1 MLNCE
6 KDVIAQNMKFN
17 LRYCLAFVGIIC
29 FVGVHQAGA
38 QNNVGIGTR
47 EPNSNAALHIVA
59 PNGDQGL
66 LIPTLTTAER
76 ESSTLLSRLSSSENG
91 LLVFDLDLSTFYYWM
106 DDQWQPIVSGSVAQ
120 VLSGG
125 EGIDVADDGT
135 ITNIGDTDSTNDI
148 TTSTLAEGDIEGTFS
163 TLSIAPNA
171 VTTEKLADGAV
182 TTAKVAN
189 NSLLPQDL
197 QSPGAGKVLITTS
210 GGTVFW
216 ENQSIFGITFL
227 PRGRMY
233 IGDSENKPSP
243 VDVRGEGNILIGNG
257 TSANSLAISGD
268 MSLSST
274 GDAQIQADAVT
285 ANEIASGAV
294 GTDEIA
300 DGQVGSLDMAD
311 SAVTNAKIADNA
323 VTTSKILDGAV
334 GVGKIAPNS
343 VGSNHI
349 IDESI
354 GNADVGTVDPISGTK
369 IIPNFGAQNITT
381 TVKAFSAPTV
391 AGDASNTLTTKSY
404 VDAVNTED
412 LSGGN
417 GISAFTYDG
426 TSTATVGIN
435 AGAGL
440 GFDAGNALQVTNLG
454 ITSDMLSTD
463 AVTSVKIVDEA
474 VTSAKIANES
484 ITNLDVSN
492 SAAIDGSKI
501 NPNFGNQNIST
512 TGKVTSADTDLGDP
526 DETLTTKGYVDMEIA
541 NAVSSDRR
549 LKKNIQPLNNTLQG
563 VLRLKPSQYNWKD
576 PQKGGKSYGL
586 IAQELAEVYPDL
598 VRERSDGY
606 LGIYYYELIPLLIKA
621 IQEQQLQIQELQS
634 EKAAASN
641 ENDVKTELQGLK
653 DENQQLKQEIEEI
666 KKALGLKAE
675 ASPEE

>member
-1 MLNCE
+1 
-6 KDVIAQNMKFN
+6 MKFN
-17 LRYCLAFVGIIC
+17 VRYCLAFVGIIC
-29 FVGVHQAGA
+29 FVGVHQAWA

-59 PNGDQGL
+59 SEGDQGL
-66 LIPTLTTAER
+66 LIPTLTTTQR
-76 ESSTLLSRLSSSENG
+76 ESSNLVSRLSSTENG
-91 LLVFDLDLSTFYYWM
+91 LLVFDLDLNTFFYWM
-106 DDQWQPIVSGSVAQ
+106 DGQWQPILSGSITQ
-120 VLSGG
+120 GLIGG
-125 EGIDVADDGT
+125 EGIEVSADGT

-311 SAVTNAKIADNA
+311 LAVTSAKLADDA
-323 VTTSKILDGAV
+323 VTSLK
-334 GVGKIAPNS
+334 
-343 VGSNHI
+343 I
-349 IDESI
+349 IDGTI
-354 GNADVGTVDPISGTK
+354 VNADVNDGAAITGTK
-369 IIPNFGAQNITT
+369 ITPNFGAQDINTSGNLSVQGITT
-381 TVKAFSAPTV
+381 SGNIAVTGKATSAATLGTDDP
-391 AGDASNTLTTKSY
+391 NTLTTKGY
-404 VDAVNTED
+404 VDALNTED
-412 LSGGN
+412 LTEGN
-417 GISAFTYDG
+417 GITTFSYDG
-426 TSTATVGIN
+426 SVAATVGVN

-440 GFDAGNALQVTNLG
+440 GFDSGGALE
-454 ITSDMLSTD
+454 ISDLAISTTKLAD
-463 AVTSVKIVDEA
+463 GAVS
-474 VTSAKIANES
+474 SSKIADETIINNDIS
-484 ITNLDVSN
+484 TI
-492 SAAIDGSKI
+492 AGIDGTKI
-501 NPNFGNQNIST
+501 SPNFGTQDVST
-512 TGKVTSADTDLGDP
+512 TGNISAQNITAGGKATSAATLGTDDGN
-526 DETLTTKGYVDMEIA
+526 TLTTKDYVDTEIA

-549 LKKNIQPLNNTLQG
+549 LKKDIQPLNNTLQG
-563 VLRLKPSQYNWKD
+563 VLKLKPSQYNWKD
-576 PQKGGKSYGL
+576 PHKGGISYGL
-586 IAQELAEVYPDL
+586 IAQELVEVYPDL

-606 LGIYYYELIPLLIKA
+606 LGIDYYELIPLLIKA
-621 IQEQQLQIQELQS
+621 IQEQQLQIQQLQS
-634 EKAAASN
+634 EKSVVSN
-641 ENDVKTELQGLK
+641 KTEVKAELQELR

>member
-1 MLNCE
+1 
-6 KDVIAQNMKFN
+6 MKFN
-17 LRYCLAFVGIIC
+17 VRYFLGVLGVFFFA
-29 FVGVHQAGA
+29 GVHQAWA

-76 ESSTLLSRLSSSENG
+76 ESSALLSRLSSSENG
-91 LLVFDLDLSTFYYWM
+91 LLVFDLDLSTFFYWM
-106 DDQWQPIVSGSVAQ
+106 DEQWQPIVSGSVAQ
-120 VLSGG
+120 DLTGG

-182 TTAKVAN
+182 TSAKVAN

-216 ENQSIFGITFL
+216 ENQSLFGITFL
-227 PRGRMY
+227 RQGRIY
-233 IGDSENKPSP
+233 IGDSGNQPSE

-257 TSANSLAISGD
+257 TSANSVAIGGD

-300 DGQVGSLDMAD
+300 DGQIGSLDIAD
-311 SAVTNAKIADNA
+311 LAVTSVKLADDA
-323 VTTSKILDGAV
+323 VTSLK
-334 GVGKIAPNS
+334 
-343 VGSNHI
+343 I
-349 IDESI
+349 IDGTI
-354 GNADVGTVDPISGTK
+354 VNADVSDGAAIAGTK
-369 IIPNFGAQNITT
+369 IVPNFGIQDITT
-381 TVKAFSAPTV
+381 SGNLSVQDITAGGNIAITGKATSATTLGTDDP
-391 AGDASNTLTTKSY
+391 GTLTTKGY
-404 VDAVNTED
+404 VDALNTED
-412 LSGGN
+412 LTEGSG
-417 GISAFTYDG
+417 ITTFTYDG
-426 TSTATVGIN
+426 TSIATVAVN

-440 GFDAGNALQVTNLG
+440 GFDVGNALQVANLG

-463 AVTSVKIVDEA
+463 AVTAD
-474 VTSAKIANES
+474 KIANGS
-484 ITNLDVSN
+484 IMNEDIST
-492 SAAIDGSKI
+492 SAAIEGSKI
-501 NPNFGNQNIST
+501 NPNFANQNIST
-512 TGKVTSADTDLGDP
+512 SGNLSVENITANGKATSATTLGTDDGN
-526 DETLTTKGYVDMEIA
+526 TLTTKGYVDTEIA
-541 NAVSSDRR
+541 NAISSDRR

-576 PQKGGKSYGL
+576 PLKGGKSYGL

-606 LGIYYYELIPLLIKA
+606 LGIDYYELIPLLIKA
-621 IQEQQLQIQELQS
+621 VQEQQLQIQQLQS

-641 ENDVKTELQGLK
+641 GTDVKAELQELR

-675 ASPEE
+675 ASPKN